1 MSSKYTTIVRRNR
14 EIIIDKEFLQELYDT
29 KHFISTSTLPPHSA
43 FINKTSYNKKL
54 KKTQVQYVGTL
65 KNLLGIA
72 EFKNGNNLD
81 FRRSN
86 LVYKK

>member
-1 MSSKYTTIVRRNR
+1 MASKYTTIVRRNR

-29 KHFISTSTLPPHSA
+29 KHSISTSTLPPHSA
-43 FINKTSYNKKL
+43 FISKISYNKKL
-54 KKTQVQYVGTL
+54 KKQKVQYVGTL

-86 LVYKK
+86 LIYNK